1 MMVNKKILHLLATVM
16 TCFIAILL
24 NACVSIYTDGPHGHD
39 MLPVPAVQD
48 LDEDNNLEPYAIVRG
63 NASFSQFFEDWD
75 YFFQSGLGLML
86 GTSFYDKN
94 QYRWS
99 VSLYS
104 GGAERSDG
112 NSGQIIDP
120 LYGLQVQVRFN
131 RSILF
136 GTCQI
141 VSMLNQSYN
150 LGAAVMF

>member
-75 YFFQSGLGLML
+75 Y
-86 GTSFYDKN
+86 
-94 QYRWS
+94 
-99 VSLYS
+99 
-104 GGAERSDG
+104 
-112 NSGQIIDP
+112 
-120 LYGLQVQVRFN
+120 
-131 RSILF
+131 
-136 GTCQI
+136 
-141 VSMLNQSYN
+141 
-150 LGAAVMF
+150 